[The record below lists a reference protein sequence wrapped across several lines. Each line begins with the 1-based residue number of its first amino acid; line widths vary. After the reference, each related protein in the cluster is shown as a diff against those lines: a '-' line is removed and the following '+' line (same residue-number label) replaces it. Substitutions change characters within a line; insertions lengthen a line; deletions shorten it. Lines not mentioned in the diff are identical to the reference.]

1 MLTSE
6 RRRRLLDRLARDGR
20 LVATTLAT
28 ELGTSE
34 DTIRRDLRE
43 LAAEGLLQRV
53 HGGALPASPATQPLA
68 ARRTLA
74 PDIKERLARRAV
86 GLLRPGM
93 TVILDGGTTNA
104 ALAAALPRDLPL
116 LVVTH
121 SPTIATLLEPF
132 GRVDVILIGGRLLRH
147 SMVAVGAETTE
158 AYARVRAD
166 LCLLGVTGIHPE
178 AGLTTGDHEEAAIKR
193 RMVAQAAET
202 AVIATPDKLGAVSP
216 FAVVPLAS
224 MATLVIA
231 ANEVAPDLGGWTGEV
246 VRA

>member
-6 RRRRLLDRLARDGR
+6 RRRTLLDRLAREGR
-20 LVATTLAT
+20 LVATDLAA

-43 LAAEGLLQRV
+43 LAAEGLLLRV
-53 HGGALPASPATQPLA
+53 HGGALPASPAVQPLA
-68 ARRTLA
+68 TRRALA
-74 PDIKERLARRAV
+74 PDLKARLAARAAA
-86 GLLRPGM
+86 LLRPGS
-93 TVILDGGTTNA
+93 TIIVDGGTTHA
-104 ALAAALPRDLPL
+104 ALVESLPSDLALT
-116 LVVTH
+116 VVTH

-132 GRVDVILIGGRLLRH
+132 ARIEVILVGGRLMRH
-147 SMVAVGAETTE
+147 SMVAVGTEAAE

-166 LCLLGVTGIHPE
+166 LCLLGVTGVHAE

-193 RMVAQAAET
+193 RMIAQAAET

-216 FAVVPLAS
+216 FAIAPLAS
-224 MATLVIA
+224 VTTLF
-231 ANEVAPDLGGWTGEV
+231 VADGFDLDLGSWSGEV